1 MATAKTTAVTINVTI
16 TGATASAPSAVAHLN
31 DEVTWVVDGEVAADD
46 EVSVGGFRRSDGTP
60 ASPMAKADHLRKRTG
75 KGAIGD
81 SVRANAGA
89 DTYKYDIAI
98 RRSSAGG
105 ASLFDPEIQIKP

>member
-1 MATAKTTAVTINVTI
+1 MATAKMTAVTIHVTI
-16 TGATASAPSAVAHLN
+16 TGATALAPGAVAHLN
-31 DEVTWVVDGEVAADD
+31 DDITWVVDGDVAADD

-60 ASPMAKADHLRKRTG
+60 AAPMAKGDHLRKRTG
-75 KGAIGD
+75 KGPIGD
-81 SVRANAGA
+81 SVRANADA

-98 RRSSAGG
+98 RRSSASG

>member
-1 MATAKTTAVTINVTI
+1 M
-16 TGATASAPSAVAHLN
+16 N
-31 DEVTWVVDGEVAADD
+31 DDITWVVDGDVAADD

-60 ASPMAKADHLRKRTG
+60 DAPMAKADHLRKRTG

-81 SVRANAGA
+81 SVKPNAGA
-89 DTYKYDIAI
+89 DTYTYDIAI
-98 RRSSAGG
+98 RRSSGA